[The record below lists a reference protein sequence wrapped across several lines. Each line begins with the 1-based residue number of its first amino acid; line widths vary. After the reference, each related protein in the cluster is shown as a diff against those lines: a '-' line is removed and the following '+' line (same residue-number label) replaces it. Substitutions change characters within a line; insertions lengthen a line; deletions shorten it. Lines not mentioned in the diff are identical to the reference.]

1 MKTSSGFMFY
11 LAGLSMLGYLATDMY
26 LPAFGAMQQEL
37 QTSAGA
43 ISASL
48 SIFLAGFAIAQLI
61 WGPVSDKLGRKPVLL
76 AGLALFAIGCLGILW
91 VENATQLLVLRFI
104 QAVGVCSAAV
114 SWQALVVDRYRDGK
128 ANRVF
133 ATIMPLV
140 ALSPALAPLL
150 GAWLLNHF
158 SWRSIF
164 VVLLAVT
171 LLLLIPTARLNE
183 RKKTAQDNAARISTN
198 ISFWQLLKSATFS
211 GNVMMFAACSAGF
224 FAWLT
229 GSPFILG
236 DMGYSPNVIGLSY
249 VPQTLAF
256 LLGGFGCR
264 SALSRIKGNTLLPWL
279 LAGYAIS
286 MIALYLIAT
295 LTTPTLLTLLIPF
308 CIMALVNGAC
318 YPIIVANALMPFP
331 ANTGKAAALQNTL
344 QLGLCFVASM
354 LVSAY
359 ISQPLLATVTV
370 MLSTVVLAFLGY
382 AIHCYALRKEKND
395 TNPMPNVIG
404 VTAKQQ
410 TNEPR

>member
-1 MKTSSGFMFY
+1 MKTTSSFMFY

-76 AGLALFAIGCLGILW
+76 AGLGLFAIGCLGILW
-91 VENATQLLVLRFI
+91 VETASQLLILRFI

-164 VVLLAVT
+164 VVLLVVT
-171 LLLLIPTARLNE
+171 LLLLIPTVRLKERNKSVNE
-183 RKKTAQDNAARISTN
+183 KNQQSITT
-198 ISFWQLLKSATFS
+198 ISFWQLLKSPVFS

-236 DMGYSPNVIGLSY
+236 DMGYGPNTIGLSY

-256 LLGGFGCR
+256 LLGGFSCR
-264 SALSRIKGNTLLPWL
+264 SALTRIKGNTLLPWL
-279 LAGYAIS
+279 LTGYSAS
-286 MIALYLIAT
+286 MIALYFIAT
-295 LTTPTLLTLLIPF
+295 LTTPSLVSLLIPF

-344 QLGLCFVASM
+344 QLGLCFIASM
-354 LVSAY
+354 LVSAFV
-359 ISQPLLATVTV
+359 SRALLATVTV
-370 MLSTVVLAFLGY
+370 MLSTVVLALLGY
-382 AIHCYALRKEKND
+382 SIHCYALRKDKKVLITNKNSH
-395 TNPMPNVIG
+395 
-404 VTAKQQ
+404 
-410 TNEPR
+410 

>member
-1 MKTSSGFMFY
+1 MKTSSSFMFY

-26 LPAFGAMQQEL
+26 LPAFGAMQREL
-37 QTSAGA
+37 QTTAGA

-61 WGPVSDKLGRKPVLL
+61 WGPLSDKLGRKPVLL
-76 AGLALFAIGCLGILW
+76 AGLGLFAIGCLGMLW

-164 VVLLAVT
+164 VVLLAIT
-171 LLLLIPTARLNE
+171 LLLLIPTMVLQE
-183 RKKTAQDNAARISTN
+183 RKKARADNSDQPKNTV
-198 ISFWQLLKSATFS
+198 SFWQLLQSPTFS
-211 GNVMMFAACSAGF
+211 GNVMIFAACSAGF

-229 GSPFILG
+229 GSPFILEN
-236 DMGYSPNVIGLSY
+236 MGYSPNVIGLSY

-264 SALSRIKGNTLLPWL
+264 SALAHIKGNTLLPWL
-279 LAGYAIS
+279 LVGYAGS

-295 LTTPTLLTLLIPF
+295 LTTPSLLTLLIPF
-308 CIMALVNGAC
+308 CLMALVNGAC

-331 ANTGKAAALQNTL
+331 DNTGKAAALQNTL
-344 QLGLCFVASM
+344 QLGLCFVTSM

-370 MLSTVVLAFLGY
+370 MLLTVVLAALGY
-382 AIHCYALRKEKND
+382 GIHCYALRKTKPD
-395 TNPMPNVIG
+395 
-404 VTAKQQ
+404 
-410 TNEPR
+410 

>member
-1 MKTSSGFMFY
+1 MKTTSSFMFY

-37 QTSAGA
+37 QTSEGS

-76 AGLALFAIGCLGILW
+76 AGLGLFAIGCLGILW
-91 VENATQLLVLRFI
+91 VETATQLLILRFI
-104 QAVGVCSAAV
+104 QAIGVCSAAV

-164 VVLLAVT
+164 VVLLAIT
-171 LLLLIPTARLNE
+171 LLLLIPTARLKE
-183 RKKTAQDNAARISTN
+183 RKKSATDKADQGKTA
-198 ISFWQLLKSATFS
+198 ISFWQLLKSPVFG

-236 DMGYSPNVIGLSY
+236 DMGYGPNAIGLSY

-264 SALSRIKGNTLLPWL
+264 SALTRIKGNSLLPWL
-279 LAGYAIS
+279 LAGYSAS

-295 LTTPTLLTLLIPF
+295 LTTPTLVSLLIPF

-331 ANTGKAAALQNTL
+331 ANSGKAAALQNTL

-354 LVSAY
+354 MVSAF
-359 ISQPLLATVTV
+359 ISQALLATVTV
-370 MLSTVVLAFLGY
+370 MLSTVVLALLGY
-382 AIHCYALRKEKND
+382 GIHCYALRKDKKEINF
-395 TNPMPNVIG
+395 
-404 VTAKQQ
+404 Q
-410 TNEPR
+410 